1 MNKRPLGKN
10 GPLISPVGL
19 GCWSFAG
26 AYGPTDETESH
37 VTLTKALD
45 LGVDFLDTANV
56 YGAGVSE
63 QVIGSFITKNPNKF
77 KIATKGGIQRA
88 PGSTE
93 RVFNNSSSYLRECL
107 EKSLKNLGVEHV
119 DLYYIHRRDPNL
131 PIEDVMET
139 LVAFKKEGKIGGI
152 GFSEIA
158 PSSLRRAQ
166 AIHPVSAVQSEYSL
180 WTRGPELGMVQAC
193 EELGVAFVPF
203 SPVGRGIFSLK
214 APDPATFS
222 KIDFRKNNP
231 RFLEPN
237 FSYNLRAIDGFR
249 TFAADKGLSP
259 ATLALAWILTR
270 NATHIPI
277 PGTRSAEHLVECAA
291 AGSVVLTQGDMADIE
306 TLLPVGFSHGDRYSE
321 AQLGGAER
329 YC

>member
-1 MNKRPLGKN
+1 MKKRPLGKN
-10 GPLISPVGL
+10 GPMVSSVGL

-26 AYGPTDETESH
+26 AYGPTDEAESH
-37 VTLTKALD
+37 ATLTKAIE

-63 QVIGSFITKNPNKF
+63 QVIGSFIAKNANNF

-93 RVFNNSSSYLRECL
+93 RVFNNNSEYLRECL
-107 EKSLKNLGVEHV
+107 ENSLKNLGVDYV
-119 DLYYIHRRDPNL
+119 DLYYIHRRDASL
-131 PIEDVMET
+131 PIEEVMET

-158 PSSLRRAQ
+158 PSSLRRAH
-166 AIHPVSAVQSEYSL
+166 AIHPVTAVQSEYSL

-203 SPVGRGIFSLK
+203 SPVGRGIFSH
-214 APDPATFS
+214 ATPDPS
-222 KIDFRKNNP
+222 KFGKMDFRKNNP

-237 FSYNLRAIDGFR
+237 FSFNLKAIGKFNS
-249 TFAADKGLSP
+249 FAAEKNLSP
-259 ATLALAWILTR
+259 ATLALAWILNRSDTQ
-270 NATHIPI
+270 IPI

-291 AGSVVLTQGDMADIE
+291 ANDVVLSDTDLREIE
-306 TLLPVGFSHGDRYSE
+306 EILPVGFAHGDRYSE
-321 AQLGGAER
+321 SQLVGAER